1 MNGKQLVLD
10 TLDHKKTERIPWIP
24 FAGVHAGSL
33 CGYNATEILKD
44 ADKLYKAVLEA
55 NRIYNADGQPVLFD
69 LQVEAEILGC
79 ELQWEPYSPPSVRT
93 HPLENTDRIPCLC
106 RLPKKTDGRIPMIL
120 DVMRRLKKEIGDRTA
135 LFGLICGPFTLASHL
150 RGSNIFM
157 DMYDDEEYVKSLL
170 SFCTK
175 VAMVMSEY
183 YIEAGMDVIAAVD
196 PLVSQI
202 SPSHFETFLS
212 DPYTRLFKYIK
223 GAGVHTAFFVCG
235 NASESIDVMC
245 QSSPDAIFVD
255 ENVDLKRAQ
264 QTTKKYNITIGG
276 NIPLTSIMLHGTQ
289 QDNIK
294 YVIDLI
300 DSLDKDNLI
309 IAPGCDMPYHTPI
322 ENTVAASQAVQNT
335 EAMRVS
341 VQNYEITDDGPD
353 VVLPDYEHLDRP
365 LIEVFTLD
373 SATCAAC
380 TYMMDAALIAKKEY
394 GDKIDV
400 KEYKFTEKENISR
413 VKKMGVQK
421 LPSIY
426 INGKLQFSSII
437 PRRSELFERINE
449 VLDGGKR

>member
-1 MNGKQLVLD
+1 
-10 TLDHKKTERIPWIP
+10 
-24 FAGVHAGSL
+24 
-33 CGYNATEILKD
+33 
-44 ADKLYKAVLEA
+44 
-55 NRIYNADGQPVLFD
+55 
-69 LQVEAEILGC
+69 
-79 ELQWEPYSPPSVRT
+79 
-93 HPLENTDRIPCLC
+93 
-106 RLPKKTDGRIPMIL
+106 MIL

-309 IAPGCDMPYHTPI
+309 IAPDATCLTIPPLKYRCRFPSGS
-322 ENTVAASQAVQNT
+322 NS

-353 VVLPDYEHLDRP
+353 GYCGLRAFGSSLD
-365 LIEVFTLD
+365 
-373 SATCAAC
+373 
-380 TYMMDAALIAKKEY
+380 
-394 GDKIDV
+394 
-400 KEYKFTEKENISR
+400 
-413 VKKMGVQK
+413 
-421 LPSIY
+421 
-426 INGKLQFSSII
+426 
-437 PRRSELFERINE
+437 
-449 VLDGGKR
+449 